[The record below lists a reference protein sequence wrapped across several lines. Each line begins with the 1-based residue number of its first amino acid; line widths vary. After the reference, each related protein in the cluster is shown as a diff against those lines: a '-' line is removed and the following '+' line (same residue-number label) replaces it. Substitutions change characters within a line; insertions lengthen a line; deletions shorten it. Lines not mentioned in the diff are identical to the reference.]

1 MSDTVGFIRKLPHSL
16 VASFRTTLNV
26 VSDADLILHVVDLS
40 NPVFREH
47 IKVVSD
53 TLAELHCEKTKT
65 ITIFNK
71 VDQVNDNNFFD
82 NLKSEFPDAVFVSAS
97 RAINIL
103 ELKEKIRKVYEENF
117 VEEEI
122 EIPVEK
128 SKLISQIH
136 SLATVSNIEYGDE
149 VAVLKIR
156 TDKNN
161 FAKLKKLLL

>member
-1 MSDTVGFIRKLPHSL
+1 
-16 VASFRTTLNV
+16 
-26 VSDADLILHVVDLS
+26 
-40 NPVFREH
+40 
-47 IKVVSD
+47 
-53 TLAELHCEKTKT
+53 
-65 ITIFNK
+65 
-71 VDQVNDNNFFD
+71 
-82 NLKSEFPDAVFVSAS
+82 
-97 RAINIL
+97 
-103 ELKEKIRKVYEENF
+103 